1 MADSAAT
8 ERSTARPVELPQ
20 EMIALVLA
28 YACDAEALGE
38 RRYGANKLW
47 LEAHHSPGLWKSL
60 TLEVRP
66 KQPCRSKRHGVVS
79 AWSRAPAALRDAVAR
94 HTRRVTIYGW
104 SNNGNYEG
112 TYSLGTGLA
121 GTQFAALEMVN
132 LRVYNYISL
141 QSIEEDAAALA
152 PLFVTRGVNFVC
164 IDSSRDYALDI
175 PLAYT
180 VALSPFGEDFRLIRP
195 DWSGSLLDGRNMH
208 LLARRFRRLQ
218 KLALPADPFTILGV
232 NGTVALPPTCRT
244 RFLVSGE
251 SNGDG
256 EDFSRYALLDGAQAQ
271 QLVAIDH
278 ARFSSLARAPASL
291 FPNLKFL
298 YTTDSKIELT
308 TLGSFFASCAVAC
321 PALEVLIFRTDC
333 EYSTWWELENYAA
346 FACVPRT
353 LLALGLVLDMI
364 KLPAPATASSFVR
377 LVQDNMAQDGDC
389 GVHVVTPGFS
399 TERIPGYTWRQ
410 NVNLMNDRVLPN
422 PPWSGLYPPIE
433 EQYSPEVLRRST
445 YQHWPAPNPYAKF
458 D

>member
-8 ERSTARPVELPQ
+8 EISTARPVELPQ

-28 YACDAEALGE
+28 YACDAEALGG
-38 RRYGANKLW
+38 RRYFANKSW
-47 LEAHHSPGLWKSL
+47 LEAHHAPGLWTSL
-60 TLEVRP
+60 ILEVRP
-66 KQPCRSKRHGVVS
+66 NRPCRDKRHGVVS
-79 AWSRAPAALRDAVAR
+79 AWSRAPAALRGVVAR

-121 GTQFAALEMVN
+121 GTQFAVLEMVN
-132 LRVYNYISL
+132 LRVYNFISL

-152 PLFVTRGVNFVC
+152 PLFVTRGVKFVC
-164 IDSSRDYALDI
+164 IDSSRGYI
-175 PLAYT
+175 PHIPSAYRAAFAPSGD
-180 VALSPFGEDFRLIRP
+180 VQFIRP
-195 DWSGSLLDGRNMH
+195 DWCGSLLDSRNMH

-218 KLALPADPFTILGV
+218 KLALPAHDLTILG
-232 NGTVALPPTCRT
+232 GRATVALPPTGET
-244 RFLVSGE
+244 RFLLSSE
-251 SNGDG
+251 SSGDG
-256 EDFSRYALLDGAQAQ
+256 DEFSKYALLDLAQAQ
-271 QLVAIDH
+271 QLVAIDGSK
-278 ARFSSLARAPASL
+278 FSSLAPAPASL

-333 EYSTWWELENYAA
+333 EYETWWKAENYAA
-346 FACVPRT
+346 FARVPRT

-377 LVQDNMAQDGDC
+377 LVQDNLAQDCDC
-389 GVHVVTPGFS
+389 GVHVVTPRYS
-399 TERIPGYTWRQ
+399 TDRIPGYTSRQ
-410 NVNLMNDRVLPN
+410 PVNLTNDRVLPK

-433 EQYSPEVLRRST
+433 GQYSPEVLRRST
-445 YQHWPAPNPYAKF
+445 YQHWPDPNPYVKF